1 MKQQI
6 MSLEG
11 NTIYSVKYVMLSFF
25 FVLIIYDKVN
35 SSKFD
40 GVTDVNNITVGYLT
54 VDKTLNFMRG
64 KQGRVISGAISY
76 ALELINNDTN
86 ILPKHRLNLIW
97 GDTMADTLIGT
108 RLLTDQWRRGATV
121 FIGLEDSCSVEA
133 KVAAAW
139 NLPMISYVSFTF
151 YN

>member
-1 MKQQI
+1 
-6 MSLEG
+6 MSCVIVFMCIIQYG
-11 NTIYSVKYVMLSFF
+11 CNGVLSR
-25 FVLIIYDKVN
+25 
-35 SSKFD
+35 KFD
-40 GVTDVNNITVGYLT
+40 GVKNVTNITIGYLT
-54 VDKTLNFMRG
+54 VDRTVVFMRG

-76 ALELINNDTN
+76 AIELINNDTD
-86 ILPKHRLNLIW
+86 ILPEHRLQLIW

-108 RLLTDQWRRGATV
+108 RLLTDQWRQGANV

-139 NLPMISYVSFTF
+139 NLPMISYVSCR